1 MFSFTNENHSDNL
14 TALSCRDGLKMKP
27 FSHPLHPLFQQSNVG
42 CETWWNTVKKLG
54 TPLVTV
60 QTNNKT
66 SCTFVWRKPKHEERC
81 FVYIDVYSQSPSIYQ
96 KWNRFSHIAGTDVYF
111 FEMELP
117 VAWAG
122 SYVVVTASEEAPQTN
137 CAATRRSW
145 WQTQLKQNAQIDSL
159 SHQQF
164 YSGHLAR
171 YINHVQLEKTKQLP
185 TTLCPITKTFQWSSL
200 LCQQDYL
207 VDVFISGQ
215 AVQKTLPLVIF
226 LDGQV
231 WSRELSILSE
241 IRDLTDLKKIH
252 PAAYVFIH
260 SLNSQQRRQDYGCH
274 DVFSQALVSELLE
287 ILLEQYSFISTMN
300 ITLCGQSL
308 GGLCALHSALLFP
321 KVFTSLIL
329 QSGSYWWSDFSN
341 SALGRNHTG
350 NFLELLNLSHPLP
363 KTTQIYISTGT
374 YETDMRDEAHQLY
387 QQLQSFNQVS
397 FRTFSGGHDAV
408 NWRADLLKALQ
419 KILSL

>member
-1 MFSFTNENHSDNL
+1 
-14 TALSCRDGLKMKP
+14 MKP

-54 TPLVTV
+54 NPLVIV

-111 FEMELP
+111 FEIELP

-122 SYVVVTASEEAPQTN
+122 SYVVVKASEEAPQTN

-171 YINHVQLEKTKQLP
+171 YINQVQLEKTKQLP
-185 TTLCPITKTFQWSSL
+185 TTLCPITKTFQWSSV

-241 IRDLTDLKKIH
+241 IRDLTNLKKIR

-274 DVFSQALVSELLE
+274 DVFSQALVNELLE
-287 ILLEQYSFISTMN
+287 ILLEQYSFISTTN

-321 KVFTSLIL
+321 KVFTSLVL

-363 KTTQIYISTGT
+363 KTTQIYISAGT
-374 YETDMRDEAHQLY
+374 YETDMRDDAHQLY

>member
-1 MFSFTNENHSDNL
+1 M
-14 TALSCRDGLKMKP
+14 
-27 FSHPLHPLFQQSNVG
+27 
-42 CETWWNTVKKLG
+42 
-54 TPLVTV
+54 

-81 FVYIDVYSQSPSIYQ
+81 VVYIDVYSQSPSIYQ

-374 YETDMRDEAHQLY
+374 YETDMRDDAHQLY

>member
-1 MFSFTNENHSDNL
+1 
-14 TALSCRDGLKMKP
+14 MKP

-54 TPLVTV
+54 NPLVTV

-66 SCTFVWRKPKHEERC
+66 YCTFVWRKPMHEEHC

-96 KWNRFSHIAGTDVYF
+96 KWNRFSHIAGTNVYF

-145 WQTQLKQNAQIDSL
+145 WQTQLELNAQIDSL
-159 SHQQF
+159 SHHQF

-171 YINHVQLEKTKQLP
+171 YINQVQLEKTKQLP
-185 TTLCPITKTFQWSSL
+185 TTLYPITKTFQWSSV

-207 VDVFISGQ
+207 VDVCISGQ

-241 IRDLTDLKKIH
+241 IRDLTNLKKIR

-274 DVFSQALVSELLE
+274 DVFSQALVNELLE
-287 ILLEQYSFISTMN
+287 ILLEQYSFISTTN

-363 KTTQIYISTGT
+363 KTTQIYISAGT
-374 YETDMRDEAHQLY
+374 YETDMRDDAHQLY

>member
-54 TPLVTV
+54 NPLVTV
-60 QTNNKT
+60 QTNHKT

-159 SHQQF
+159 SHHQF

-171 YINHVQLEKTKQLP
+171 YINQVQLKKTKKLP
-185 TTLCPITKTFQWSSL
+185 TCPITKTFQWSSV

-241 IRDLTDLKKIH
+241 IQDLTDLKKLR

-287 ILLEQYSFISTMN
+287 ILLEQYSFISATN

-321 KVFTSLIL
+321 KVFTLLIL

-363 KTTQIYISTGT
+363 KTTQIYISAGT
-374 YETDMRDEAHQLY
+374 YETDMRDDAHQLY

>member
-1 MFSFTNENHSDNL
+1 
-14 TALSCRDGLKMKP
+14 MKP

-54 TPLVTV
+54 NPLVTV
-60 QTNNKT
+60 QTNHKT

-96 KWNRFSHIAGTDVYF
+96 KWNRFSHIAGTNVYF
-111 FEMELP
+111 FEIELP

-122 SYVVVTASEEAPQTN
+122 SYVVVTVSEEAPQTN

-171 YINHVQLEKTKQLP
+171 YINQVQLEKTKQLP
-185 TTLCPITKTFQWSSL
+185 TTLCPITKTFQWSSV

-215 AVQKTLPLVIF
+215 VIQKPLPLVIF

-241 IRDLTDLKKIH
+241 IRDLTDLKKIR

-287 ILLEQYSFISTMN
+287 ILLEQYSFISTTN

-363 KTTQIYISTGT
+363 KTTQIYISAGT
-374 YETDMRDEAHQLY
+374 YETDMRDDAHQLY

>member
-1 MFSFTNENHSDNL
+1 
-14 TALSCRDGLKMKP
+14 MKP

-122 SYVVVTASEEAPQTN
+122 SYVVVAASEEAPQTN

-145 WQTQLKQNAQIDSL
+145 WQTQLKLNAQIDSL
-159 SHQQF
+159 SHHQF

-185 TTLCPITKTFQWSSL
+185 TTLCPITKTFQWSSV

-215 AVQKTLPLVIF
+215 AVQKILPLVIF

-241 IRDLTDLKKIH
+241 IRDLTDLKKLH

-274 DVFSQALVSELLE
+274 DVFSQALISELLE
-287 ILLEQYSFISTMN
+287 ILLEQYSFISTTN

-321 KVFTSLIL
+321 KVFTSLIV

-350 NFLELLNLSHPLP
+350 NFLELLNSSHPLP
-363 KTTQIYISTGT
+363 KTTQIYISAGT
-374 YETDMRDEAHQLY
+374 YETDMRDDAHQLY

>member
-1 MFSFTNENHSDNL
+1 
-14 TALSCRDGLKMKP
+14 MKP

-54 TPLVTV
+54 NPLVSV

-111 FEMELP
+111 FEIELP

-122 SYVVVTASEEAPQTN
+122 SYVVVTASEEAPQTK

-171 YINHVQLEKTKQLP
+171 YINQIQLEKIKQLP
-185 TTLCPITKTFQWSSL
+185 TTLCPITKTFQWSSV

-241 IRDLTDLKKIH
+241 IRDLTNLKKIR

-274 DVFSQALVSELLE
+274 DVFSQALVNELLE
-287 ILLEQYSFISTMN
+287 ILLEQYSFISTTN

-321 KVFTSLIL
+321 KVFTSLVL

-350 NFLELLNLSHPLP
+350 NFLELINLSHSLP
-363 KTTQIYISTGT
+363 KTTQIYISAGT
-374 YETDMRDEAHQLY
+374 YETDMRDDAHQLY

>member
-1 MFSFTNENHSDNL
+1 
-14 TALSCRDGLKMKP
+14 MKP

-145 WQTQLKQNAQIDSL
+145 WQTQLKLNAQIDSL

-164 YSGHLAR
+164 YTGHLAR
-171 YINHVQLEKTKQLP
+171 YINQVQLEKTKQLP
-185 TTLCPITKTFQWSSL
+185 TTLCPITKTFQWSSV

-207 VDVFISGQ
+207 VDVFISDQ
-215 AVQKTLPLVIF
+215 AVQKILPLVIF

-241 IRDLTDLKKIH
+241 IRDLTDLKKLR
-252 PAAYVFIH
+252 PATYVFIH

-274 DVFSQALVSELLE
+274 DAFSQALVSELLE
-287 ILLEQYSFISTMN
+287 ILLKQYSFISTTN

-341 SALGRNHTG
+341 SNLGRNHTG

-363 KTTQIYISTGT
+363 KTTQIYISVGT
-374 YETDMRDEAHQLY
+374 YETDMRDDAHQLY

>member
-1 MFSFTNENHSDNL
+1 
-14 TALSCRDGLKMKP
+14 MKP

-54 TPLVTV
+54 NPLITV
-60 QTNNKT
+60 QTNHKT
-66 SCTFVWRKPKHEERC
+66 SCTFVWRNPKHEERC
-81 FVYIDVYSQSPSIYQ
+81 FVYIDVYSQSPSVYQ

-111 FEMELP
+111 FEVELP

-122 SYVVVTASEEAPQTN
+122 SYVVVTASEEAPQTS

-171 YINHVQLEKTKQLP
+171 YINQVQLEKTKQLP
-185 TTLCPITKTFQWSSL
+185 TSLCPITKTFQWSSV

-207 VDVFISGQ
+207 VDIFISGQ

-241 IRDLTDLKKIH
+241 IRDLTDLKKIR

-274 DVFSQALVSELLE
+274 DVFSQALISELLE
-287 ILLEQYSFISTMN
+287 ILLEQYSFISTTN

-363 KTTQIYISTGT
+363 KTTQIYISAGM
-374 YETDMRDEAHQLY
+374 YETDMRDDAHQLY

>member
-1 MFSFTNENHSDNL
+1 
-14 TALSCRDGLKMKP
+14 MKP

-66 SCTFVWRKPKHEERC
+66 SCTFVWRKLKQEEFC

-111 FEMELP
+111 FEIELP

-145 WQTQLKQNAQIDSL
+145 WQTQLKLNAQIDSL

-171 YINHVQLEKTKQLP
+171 YINQVQLEKTKQLP
-185 TTLCPITKTFQWSSL
+185 TTLCPITKTFQWSSV

-241 IRDLTDLKKIH
+241 IRDLTDLKKLR

-274 DVFSQALVSELLE
+274 DVFSQALVNELLE
-287 ILLEQYSFISTMN
+287 ILLEQYSFISTTN

-321 KVFTSLIL
+321 KVFTSLVL

-350 NFLELLNLSHPLP
+350 NFLKLLNLSHPLP
-363 KTTQIYISTGT
+363 KTTQIYISAGT
-374 YETDMRDEAHQLY
+374 YETDMRDDAHQLY
-387 QQLQSFNQVS
+387 QQLQSFSQVS
-397 FRTFSGGHDAV
+397 FRTFPGGHDAV
-408 NWRADLLKALQ
+408 NWRADLFKALQ

>member
-1 MFSFTNENHSDNL
+1 
-14 TALSCRDGLKMKP
+14 MKP
-27 FSHPLHPLFQQSNVG
+27 FSQPLHPLFQQLNVG
-42 CETWWNTVKKLG
+42 SEVWWNTVKKLG
-54 TPLVTV
+54 SPLVNL
-60 QTNNKT
+60 QKNKAL
-66 SCTFVWRKPKHEERC
+66 CTFIWRSSELKESL
-81 FVYIDVYSQSPSIYQ
+81 FVYIDIYSQSPSIYQ
-96 KWNRFSHIAGTDVYF
+96 KWNRFSRIAGTDVYF
-111 FEMELP
+111 FEIELP
-117 VAWAG
+117 LAWAG
-122 SYVVVTASEEAPQTN
+122 SYVVVTSSEEAPETN
-137 CAATRRSW
+137 CAATRRAW
-145 WQTQLKQNAQIDSL
+145 WQTQLKQNAQIDPFNQ
-159 SHQQF
+159 HRF
-164 YSGHLAR
+164 YTGHLAR
-171 YINHVQLEKTKQLP
+171 YINQIQLENTKSLIADC
-185 TTLCPITKTFQWSSL
+185 LITKTFQWSSV

-241 IRDLTDLKKIH
+241 IRDLTDLKKLR
-252 PAAYVFIH
+252 PATYVFIH

-363 KTTQIYISTGT
+363 KTTQIYISAGT
-374 YETDMRDEAHQLY
+374 YETDMRDDAHQLY

>member
-1 MFSFTNENHSDNL
+1 
-14 TALSCRDGLKMKP
+14 MKP

-54 TPLVTV
+54 NPLVTV
-60 QTNNKT
+60 QTNHKT

-96 KWNRFSHIAGTDVYF
+96 KWNRFSHVAGTDVYF
-111 FEMELP
+111 FEVELP

-122 SYVVVTASEEAPQTN
+122 SYVLVTAGEEAPQTS
-137 CAATRRSW
+137 CVATRRSW

-164 YSGHLAR
+164 YRGHLAR
-171 YINHVQLEKTKQLP
+171 YINQVQLEKTKQLP
-185 TTLCPITKTFQWSSL
+185 TTLCPITKTFQWSSV

-215 AVQKTLPLVIF
+215 VIQKPLPLVIF

-241 IRDLTDLKKIH
+241 IRDLTDLKKIR
-252 PAAYVFIH
+252 PALYVFIH

-274 DVFSQALVSELLE
+274 DVFSQALVNELLE
-287 ILLEQYSFISTMN
+287 ILLEQYSFISTTN

-308 GGLCALHSALLFP
+308 GGLCALHNALLFP

-350 NFLELLNLSHPLP
+350 NLLELLNLSHPLP
-363 KTTQIYISTGT
+363 KTTQIYISAGT
-374 YETDMRDEAHQLY
+374 YETDMRDDAHQLY

-397 FRTFSGGHDAV
+397 FQTFSGGHDAV

>member
-1 MFSFTNENHSDNL
+1 
-14 TALSCRDGLKMKP
+14 MKP

-42 CETWWNTVKKLG
+42 SETWWNTVKKLG
-54 TPLVTV
+54 NPLVIV

-66 SCTFVWRKPKHEERC
+66 SCTFVWHKPKREERC

-111 FEMELP
+111 FEIELP
-117 VAWAG
+117 VVWAG

-171 YINHVQLEKTKQLP
+171 YINQVQLEKTKQLP
-185 TTLCPITKTFQWSSL
+185 TTLCPITKTFQWSSV

-207 VDVFISGQ
+207 VDVFISSQ

-241 IRDLTDLKKIH
+241 IRDLTNLKKLR

-274 DVFSQALVSELLE
+274 DVFSQALVNELLE
-287 ILLEQYSFISTMN
+287 IILEQYSFISTTN

-350 NFLELLNLSHPLP
+350 SLLELLNLSHPLP
-363 KTTQIYISTGT
+363 KTTQIYISAGT
-374 YETDMRDEAHQLY
+374 YETDMRDDAHQLY

>member
-1 MFSFTNENHSDNL
+1 
-14 TALSCRDGLKMKP
+14 MKP

-54 TPLVTV
+54 NPLVIV

-66 SCTFVWRKPKHEERC
+66 SCTFIWRKPKHEGRC

-96 KWNRFSHIAGTDVYF
+96 KWNRFSHIAGTNVYF

-171 YINHVQLEKTKQLP
+171 YINQVQLEKTKQLP
-185 TTLCPITKTFQWSSL
+185 TTLCPITKTFQWSSV

-241 IRDLTDLKKIH
+241 IRDLTDLKKLR

-287 ILLEQYSFISTMN
+287 ILLEQYSFISTTN

-363 KTTQIYISTGT
+363 KTTQIYISAGT
-374 YETDMRDEAHQLY
+374 YETDMRDDAHQLY

>member
-1 MFSFTNENHSDNL
+1 
-14 TALSCRDGLKMKP
+14 MKP
-27 FSHPLHPLFQQSNVG
+27 FSHPLHPQFQQSNVG
-42 CETWWNTVKKLG
+42 SETWWNTVKKLG

-60 QTNNKT
+60 QTNHKT
-66 SCTFVWRKPKHEERC
+66 SCTFVWHKPKHEERC

-111 FEMELP
+111 FEIELP

-171 YINHVQLEKTKQLP
+171 YINQVQLEKTKQLP
-185 TTLCPITKTFQWSSL
+185 TTLCPITKTFQWSSV

-241 IRDLTDLKKIH
+241 IRDLTDLKKLR

-274 DVFSQALVSELLE
+274 DVFSQALVNELLE
-287 ILLEQYSFISTMN
+287 IILEQYSFISTTN
-300 ITLCGQSL
+300 IIFCGQSL

-363 KTTQIYISTGT
+363 KTTQIYISAGT
-374 YETDMRDEAHQLY
+374 YETDMRDDAHQLY

>member
-1 MFSFTNENHSDNL
+1 
-14 TALSCRDGLKMKP
+14 MKP

-81 FVYIDVYSQSPSIYQ
+81 FVYIDVYSQSQSIYQ

-117 VAWAG
+117 VSWAG

-164 YSGHLAR
+164 YTGHLAR
-171 YINHVQLEKTKQLP
+171 YINQVQLEKTKQLP
-185 TTLCPITKTFQWSSL
+185 TTLCPITKTFQWSSVL
-200 LCQQDYL
+200 RQQDYL
-207 VDVFISGQ
+207 VDVFISSQ

-241 IRDLTDLKKIH
+241 IQNLTDLKKLR

-274 DVFSQALVSELLE
+274 DVFSQALVRELLE
-287 ILLEQYSFISTMN
+287 ILLEQYSFILTTN

-363 KTTQIYISTGT
+363 KTTQIYISAGT
-374 YETDMRDEAHQLY
+374 YETDMRDDAHQLY

>member
-1 MFSFTNENHSDNL
+1 
-14 TALSCRDGLKMKP
+14 MKP

-54 TPLVTV
+54 NPLVTV

-66 SCTFVWRKPKHEERC
+66 YCTFVWRKPMHEEHC

-96 KWNRFSHIAGTDVYF
+96 KWNRFSHIAGTNVYF

-145 WQTQLKQNAQIDSL
+145 WQTQLELNAQIDSL
-159 SHQQF
+159 SHHQF

-171 YINHVQLEKTKQLP
+171 YINQVQLEKTKQLP
-185 TTLCPITKTFQWSSL
+185 TTLCPITKTFQWSSV

-241 IRDLTDLKKIH
+241 IRDLTNLKKIR

-287 ILLEQYSFISTMN
+287 ILLEQYSFISTTN

-363 KTTQIYISTGT
+363 KTTQIYISAGT
-374 YETDMRDEAHQLY
+374 YETDMRDDAHQLY

>member
-1 MFSFTNENHSDNL
+1 
-14 TALSCRDGLKMKP
+14 MKP

-54 TPLVTV
+54 NPLVTV

-81 FVYIDVYSQSPSIYQ
+81 FVYIDLYSQSPSIYQ

-111 FEMELP
+111 FEMKLP

-122 SYVVVTASEEAPQTN
+122 SYVVVTANEEAPQTN
-137 CAATRRSW
+137 CAAARRSW
-145 WQTQLKQNAQIDSL
+145 WQTQLKQNAQIDSF

-171 YINHVQLEKTKQLP
+171 YINQVQLDKTKQLP
-185 TTLCPITKTFQWSSL
+185 TTLCPITKTFQWSSV

-241 IRDLTDLKKIH
+241 IRDLTHLKKLR

-287 ILLEQYSFISTMN
+287 ILLEQYSFISTTN

-308 GGLCALHSALLFP
+308 GGLCALHSSLLFP
-321 KVFTSLIL
+321 KVFTSLVL

-341 SALGRNHTG
+341 SALARNHTG

-363 KTTQIYISTGT
+363 KTTQIYISAGT
-374 YETDMRDEAHQLY
+374 YETDMRDDAHQLY

-397 FRTFSGGHDAV
+397 FHTFLGGHDAV

>member
-1 MFSFTNENHSDNL
+1 
-14 TALSCRDGLKMKP
+14 MKP
-27 FSHPLHPLFQQSNVG
+27 FSHPLHPLFQQSNFG

-60 QTNNKT
+60 QTNNKI

-96 KWNRFSHIAGTDVYF
+96 KWNRFSHIAGTNVYF
-111 FEMELP
+111 FEIELP

-122 SYVVVTASEEAPQTN
+122 SYVVVAASEEAPQTN

-145 WQTQLKQNAQIDSL
+145 WQTQLKLNAQIDSL

-171 YINHVQLEKTKQLP
+171 YINQVQLEKTKQLL
-185 TTLCPITKTFQWSSL
+185 TTLCPITKTFQWSSV

-241 IRDLTDLKKIH
+241 IRDLTDLKKLR

-287 ILLEQYSFISTMN
+287 ILLEQYSFISTTN

-321 KVFTSLIL
+321 KVFTSLVL
-329 QSGSYWWSDFSN
+329 QSGSYWWSDFCN

-363 KTTQIYISTGT
+363 KTTQIYISAGT
-374 YETDMRDEAHQLY
+374 YETDMRDDAHQLY